1 MTDSDV
7 STEQQR
13 ADLLGFLKTIVKPGG
28 NIDQAADADNL
39 FDAGILDSLAVIQ
52 IIVYLE
58 QSHGVNLAEQGIDP
72 TELASI
78 GGILMT
84 IESAAR

>member
-1 MTDSDV
+1 MTDSGV

-28 NIDQAADADNL
+28 NLDQAADEDNL
-39 FDAGILDSLAVIQ
+39 FDASIVDSLAIIQ

-58 QSHGVNLAEQGIDP
+58 QSHGVNLSAQGIDP

-78 GGILMT
+78 GGILKA
-84 IESAAR
+84 IENAPR